1 MKYVDDDDDNY
12 DDDGDDDNS
21 RGWSTKCRLTRLLC
35 RDRDNFTDADVTMPV
50 GIMSSRVAYD
60 AHTIFR
66 PFAIELSLYVLT
78 NALQI
83 IGL

>member
-21 RGWSTKCRLTRLLC
+21 RGWSTKCRLLC